1 MATIEEIEIAVS
13 NLPPA
18 DYARFRDW
26 FAGRDN
32 HLWDKEIEEDSASGA
47 LDHIVQEIK
56 ADIAAGRVKPLDEI
70 LNGS

>member
-1 MATIEEIEIAVS
+1 MATIEEIETAVT
-13 NLPPA
+13 NLPPT

-26 FAGRDN
+26 FVGRDN
-32 HLWDKEIEEDSASGA
+32 YLWDKEIEEDSASGA

>member
-1 MATIEEIEIAVS
+1 MATIEEIETAVT
-13 NLPPA
+13 NLPPT

-26 FAGRDN
+26 FVERDN
-32 HLWDKEIEEDSASGA
+32 YLWDKEIEEDSASGA